1 MWNLV
6 GGKSPYKW
14 HKSCQVPGAGFW
26 GGGSLAITGTESV
39 LASVWCGAM
48 SASEHCVPVAPDM
61 PEETSTRPPA
71 PCVQN
76 VVLALA
82 QPFPFP
88 TSLASFH

>member
-1 MWNLV
+1 MESGW
-6 GGKSPYKW
+6 GCKSPYEW

-26 GGGSLAITGTESV
+26 GGGSLAIAGMVSV
-39 LASVWCGAM
+39 LASVWCGAV
-48 SASEHCVPVAPDM
+48 SASEHCVPAAPDV
-61 PEETSTRPPA
+61 PEETSTCPLA